1 MLRKRTIETKK
12 QKTKILRNEKKFEN
26 IQNFYVVI

>member
-1 MLRKRTIETKK
+1 MLRKRTIEAEK
-12 QKTKILRNEKKFEN
+12 QKTKILQNEKKFEK